1 MQLLPGASVCAHGQQ
16 VWTLEQV
23 YAAADANAVSLR
35 PSATAVRAAAH
46 EVSVARA
53 QRLPEIDASLSVGYL
68 GDGFTVKRD
77 FSDYH
82 VARNPH
88 LATGLGLTV
97 TQPLYTG
104 GAITGGI
111 RMARLKSEASR
122 YAEELHR
129 DNLRLTLTGFYL
141 DLYKYDNLLRVV
153 DANIASARKVL
164 SNMRDRY
171 AEGTALRNDITRYEL
186 LVSNLEL
193 QKTKIANTVDIL
205 NHNLVETAGLPEGTV
220 VVPDSAILD
229 RAMPADSENDWQR
242 TALLSSPALAL
253 SRTEHDIQSTAET
266 LTRSERLPKIGIQA
280 GWTMDGPITVE
291 VPPINRN
298 LSYWWAGVSVSYN
311 LSSLYKTNKKMTV
324 ARLAVEKARQETEA
338 AEQNT
343 SLAVRAAYIRYREAY
358 EDLATSTKSVELALS
373 NYNVISTRFDEGM
386 ALITDMLDAASARL
400 DAEQTLINSRINII
414 YCYYKLLFISG
425 KI

>member
-23 YAAADANAVSLR
+23 YAATDANAVSLR

-77 FSDYH
+77 FSDYQ

-253 SRTEHDIQSTAET
+253 SRTEQDIQSTAET

-311 LSSLYKTNKKMTV
+311 LSSLYKTNKKI
-324 ARLAVEKARQETEA
+324 L
-338 AEQNT
+338 
-343 SLAVRAAYIRYREAY
+343 
-358 EDLATSTKSVELALS
+358 LS
-373 NYNVISTRFDEGM
+373 DKTR
-386 ALITDMLDAASARL
+386 IVS
-400 DAEQTLINSRINII
+400 
-414 YCYYKLLFISG
+414 
-425 KI
+425 